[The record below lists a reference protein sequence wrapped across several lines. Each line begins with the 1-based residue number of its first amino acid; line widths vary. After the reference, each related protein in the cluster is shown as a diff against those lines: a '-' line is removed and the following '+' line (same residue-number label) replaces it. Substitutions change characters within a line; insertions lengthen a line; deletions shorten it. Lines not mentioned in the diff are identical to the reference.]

1 MSGPLHLR
9 IFLSSPGDVAEER
22 AAARTLLTELPRRPW
37 ARGRVTIETIA
48 WDDEL
53 ASTPLDATELP
64 QLSVNRY
71 NTPPSQCDL
80 TVVLL
85 WGRLG
90 TPLAS
95 HMPKPDGTR
104 YASGTEWELEDARA
118 AKKPVWLYRR
128 AVAPTIS
135 LDDPD
140 EDQKREQ
147 YKRVRGF
154 LAKLKDADGAL
165 LGAANDYD
173 SVAKLRELLT
183 QHLEAEVRRRLE
195 LHEGKAAAA
204 AEPAP
209 ERFRIFLATAADDQ
223 RALRLKLARQLSALP
238 TVELF
243 AETPPPEEREPH
255 TSAVE
260 ECVRKADLCVH
271 LLGAGA
277 GADVEWADNQ
287 PGATYVSEQLRIGLS
302 SARTQLILQPSDFD
316 LQRVSQPEYAKL
328 LGEVMARPDPR
339 SRLEIVR
346 AGRPEVFDII
356 RGKQREIEEAR
367 LRAQDAA
374 LGTAGNALLEV
385 HARDYGR
392 SQPLVAYMQR
402 RRIAPL
408 SVPPPPA
415 SQDAALGAGMHL
427 DTGALQ
433 DFAQRVRESAFLIVV
448 FGEVARDWVD
458 GRLQEALKLIASENL
473 PTRLGVYV
481 TDPQKRTEQVRFPG
495 FYRVL
500 DHTSGFDQPSLD
512 RWLEQ
517 LAAA

>member
-1 MSGPLHLR
+1 MGGPLHLR

-22 AAARTLLTELPRRPW
+22 AAARAFLSELPRRPW

-128 AVAPTIS
+128 SVAPTIS
-135 LDDPD
+135 LDDPE

-173 SVAKLRELLT
+173 TVPRFGELLS
-183 QHLEAEVRRRLE
+183 QHLEAEIRRRLE
-195 LHEGKAAAA
+195 LHEGKAAA

-243 AETPPPEEREPH
+243 AEAPPPDEREPH

-260 ECVRKADLCVH
+260 EHVRKADLCVH
-271 LLGAGA
+271 LLGTGA
-277 GADVEWADNQ
+277 GAEVEWVDSQ

-302 SARTQLILQPSDFD
+302 SARPQLILQPSDFD
-316 LQRVSQPEYAKL
+316 LQRVSQPDYAKL

-346 AGRPEVFDII
+346 AGRPEVFDIV
-356 RGKQREIEEAR
+356 RAKQREIEEAR

-374 LGTAGNALLEV
+374 FGSAGNALLEV
-385 HARDYGR
+385 HARDYDR
-392 SQPLVAYMQR
+392 SQALVAYMQR
-402 RRIAPL
+402 RRIGPL
-408 SVPPPPA
+408 SVPPPPPE
-415 SQDAALGAGMHL
+415 AGHEAVL
-427 DTGALQ
+427 APGALQ
-433 DFAQRVRESAFLIVV
+433 EFAQRVRESAFLIVV

-458 GRLQEALKLIASENL
+458 GRLDEALKLIASENL

-481 TDPQKRTEQVRFPG
+481 TNPQKRTEQVRFPG

-500 DHTSGFDQPSLD
+500 DHTNGFDQPSLD